1 MTATTTPPSTAG
13 TAAAGPVAWWR
24 TIPRGV
30 RGAVIFSALLV
41 LLMTSVGIV
50 ERATRG
56 RESRTYDSRG
66 SARSTATNGAKA
78 FRLLLGHYDIAT
90 ADLAGS
96 LRTAANRTD
105 LAADTTVFIL
115 DAPFPSD
122 HARRTTHDIAV
133 NGGRVVIAG
142 TDAGEWITD
151 PPTAARSSSRST
163 TVRLGRTYHAETA
176 SQTRWSTPHGPE
188 LVVTRAV
195 GAGQIVLVAD
205 GSFLQ
210 NQWLGRRDNAA
221 LAVALAGDRGRAA
234 FAEGVHGLSGATGW
248 DAIPNGWK
256 VAIIGSALALL
267 LTATARGRRI
277 GPAERAGRAL
287 DPPRRASADAL
298 GAAIARAKRPDAAL
312 IDLRTI
318 TRQRVIDV
326 GHAQGTEA
334 DTVTDAS
341 VRAAAIAAGYSE
353 SEADALINPLTDSAS
368 VLALGRA
375 FARSQRGNP

>member
-1 MTATTTPPSTAG
+1 MTAPTSS
-13 TAAAGPVAWWR
+13 VAWWR

-30 RGAVIFSALLV
+30 RGALVFATLLL

-50 ERATRG
+50 DRATRG

-78 FRLLLGHYDIAT
+78 FRLLLAHYSIAT
-90 ADLAGS
+90 TDLAGS
-96 LRTAANRTD
+96 LRSAANRTE
-105 LAADTTVFIL
+105 LAIDTTVFIL

-122 HARRTTHDIAV
+122 AERRTVRDIAV
-133 NGGRVVIAG
+133 NGGRIVIAG
-142 TDAGEWITD
+142 TDAGEWVAT
-151 PPTAARSSSRST
+151 PPSVGRSSSRTT
-163 TVRLGRTYHAETA
+163 TVRLGRTYAVETA
-176 SQTRWSTPHGPE
+176 STTRWSTPHGPE

-195 GAGQIVLVAD
+195 GAGQVVLVAD
-205 GSFLQ
+205 SSFLQ
-210 NQWLGRRDNAA
+210 NQWLPRRDNAA
-221 LAVALAGDRGRAA
+221 FAVGLADDRGRAA
-234 FAEGVHGLSGATGW
+234 FAEGEHGLSGASGW
-248 DAIPNGWK
+248 DAIPTGWK

-318 TRQRVIDV
+318 ARQRVVDV
-326 GHAQGTEA
+326 GHASGTEP

-353 SEADALINPLTDSAS
+353 SEANALINPLTDSAS

-375 FARSQRGNP
+375 FARSQRGRP